1 MAIEKMAMLHLIGER
16 ADLDDITKELI
27 LFGKVHLVNAVPEL
41 EASHFEAFLPD
52 EDRDRILESNGFEPI
67 ETNVDFRSNFEKI
80 ERIMHHL
87 NIPQKIMKQKLADE
101 HGEIKEAIRLLDILY
116 PAMEDIQKELKE
128 LREQREHLERLRAL
142 TYIDDTDLDLGK
154 LFQMQNFGMKLGLLT
169 KENRTKLSMNYENI
183 PGIFMHLGEVNGLE
197 AMLVAY
203 PFEITLEI
211 ERILRSVFFEEIQVP
226 SEYWVNTQQ
235 ISERLNIN
243 IERTENEM
251 QELENKK
258 KDYRKRYKEDL
269 RFTYNLFKL
278 ELTKTEMKK
287 QVVASRNF
295 VFLTG
300 WIPKREI
307 EELNRRLNRSKLNV
321 LAYPADQ
328 SLSESYTQPPTEL
341 HNNWVF
347 RPFEMLVKLYGVPS
361 YGEIDPTP
369 FFAIIYMILFGA
381 MFGDLGQ
388 GLVFFLVGIGMVMM
402 KKQEGFG
409 GILSRLGISS
419 MCFGFLYD
427 SFFGYEEV
435 ISGVVANLTGKEVES
450 LFFIRP
456 MENITLL
463 LATSVL
469 FGIVLLL
476 IAFGYGIYN
485 KLRAHDIKEGVFGRN
500 GIAGLVFYLSFLM
513 IIGNVVGVFKDM
525 SLTPF
530 FAICGLG
537 LISILFREPVS
548 NLITGHRPLYHESKG
563 DYYMESGFETVETLL
578 TLFSNTMSF
587 IRVGA
592 FALNHVGLFIAFHTL
607 ALLIGGVVG
616 EVSMFIVG
624 NIMILVLGGLI
635 VFIQGLRL
643 LFYELFSKY
652 YTGEGFEYKPV
663 QF

>member
-27 LFGKVHLVNAVPEL
+27 LFGKIHLVNAVPEL
-41 EASHFEAFLPD
+41 EASHFEAFLPED
-52 EDRDRILESNGFEPI
+52 DRDRILEFNGFEPI
-67 ETNVDFRSNFEKI
+67 DMTIDFRSHFEKV

-87 NIPQKIMKQKLADE
+87 SIPHKIMKQKLADE
-101 HGEIKEAIRLLDILY
+101 HGEINEAIRLLDIIY

-128 LREQREHLERLRAL
+128 LKEQREHLERLKAL
-142 TYIDDTDLDLGK
+142 TYIDDTDLELGK

-183 PGIFMHLGEVNGLE
+183 PGIFMHLGETSNME

-203 PFEITLEI
+203 PLEITLEI

-226 SEYWVNTQQ
+226 SEYWLNTAE
-235 ISERLNIN
+235 ISERLNVN
-243 IERTENEM
+243 IEKIENEM
-251 QELENKK
+251 QDLENKK
-258 KDYRKRYKEDL
+258 KEYRKKYKEDL
-269 RFTYNLFKL
+269 RYTYNLFKL
-278 ELTKTEMKK
+278 ELTKTDMKK
-287 QVVASRNF
+287 QVLVSRNF
-295 VFLTG
+295 IFLTG
-300 WIPKREI
+300 WIPKSEI
-307 EELNRRLNRSKLNV
+307 EELNKRLSRSRLNV
-321 LAYPADQ
+321 IAYQAEG
-328 SLSESYTQPPTEL
+328 SLSTAYKQPPTEL
-341 HNNWVF
+341 RNNWLF

-388 GLVFFLVGIGMVMM
+388 GLVFLLVGIGMVGM
-402 KKQEGFG
+402 KKQAEFG

-427 SFFGYEEV
+427 SFFGYEHV
-435 ISGVVANLTGKEVES
+435 ISKVVANLTGKEIES

-463 LATSVL
+463 LSSSVL
-469 FGIVLLL
+469 FGVVLLL

-500 GIAGLVFYLSFLM
+500 GIAGLIFYLSFLM
-513 IIGNVVGVFKDM
+513 IIGNVVGIFDGM

-530 FAICGLG
+530 FVICGLG
-537 LISILFREPVS
+537 LTSILFREPVS
-548 NLITGHRPLYHESKG
+548 NMIIGHRPLYHESKG

-624 NIMILVLGGLI
+624 NIMILVLEGLI

-663 QF
+663 RF

>member
-16 ADLDDITKELI
+16 ADLDDITRELI
-27 LFGKVHLVNAVPEL
+27 LFGKIHLVNAVPEL

-52 EDRDRILESNGFEPI
+52 EDRERILESNGFEPV
-67 ETNVDFRSNFEKI
+67 ETNVDFRSHFEKI

-87 NIPQKIMKQKLADE
+87 SIPQKIMKQKLADE

-142 TYIDDTDLDLGK
+142 TYIDDTDLELGK

-169 KENRTKLSMNYENI
+169 KENRSKLSMNYENI
-183 PGIFMHLGEVNGLE
+183 PGIFMHLGEVSGME

-203 PFEITLEI
+203 PFEITLDI

-235 ISERLNIN
+235 ISERLAIN

-251 QELENKK
+251 QDLENRK

-295 VFLTG
+295 IFLTG

-307 EELNRRLNRSKLNV
+307 EELGKRLNRSKLNV
-321 LAYPADQ
+321 LAYPAEQ

-388 GLVFFLVGIGMVMM
+388 GLVFFLVGMGMVMM
-402 KKQEGFG
+402 KKQESFG

-427 SFFGYEEV
+427 SFFGYEHV
-435 ISGVVANLTGKEVES
+435 ISGVIANLTGKELES

-463 LATSVL
+463 LASSVL

-485 KLRAHDIKEGVFGRN
+485 KLKAHDIKEGVFGRN
-500 GIAGLVFYLSFLM
+500 GIAGLVFYLSFLA
-513 IIGNVVGVFKDM
+513 IIGNVVGIFKDI

-537 LISILFREPVS
+537 LVSILFREPVS
-548 NLITGHRPLYHESKG
+548 NLIIGHRPLYHESKG

-607 ALLIGGVVG
+607 ALLIGGAVG

-624 NIMILVLGGLI
+624 NIMILVLEGLI